1 MAAPNGMNLIVR
13 GWIILQSPGL
23 SVRQRDKANAL
34 VKRGKRLCEIE
45 RAVLRLQMA
54 SEFREQLQPL
64 MNRVAVIEFLSYRQ
78 QLTPAGII
86 RSVFAGSSTADRALE
101 RTLTA
106 TSLGVIDEDGY
117 VVGYSNLRASD
128 VVMAVFDFGRYTF
141 TLKHTDGQL
150 RVNSFTW
157 R

>member
-1 MAAPNGMNLIVR
+1 MMAPSGMSLILD
-13 GWIILQSPGL
+13 GWMILQSPGL

-34 VKRGKRLCEIE
+34 IKRGERLCEIE
-45 RAVLRLQMA
+45 RAVLRLQIA
-54 SEFREQLQPL
+54 SEFREQLQLL

-78 QLTPAGII
+78 KLTPVGII
-86 RSVFAGSSTADRALE
+86 LSVFVDSPTADEVFE
-101 RTLTA
+101 RTLIA
-106 TSLGVIDEDGY
+106 TSLGVVDEGGY

-141 TLKHTDGQL
+141 TLQHADGQL
-150 RVNSFTW
+150 RVNTFTW